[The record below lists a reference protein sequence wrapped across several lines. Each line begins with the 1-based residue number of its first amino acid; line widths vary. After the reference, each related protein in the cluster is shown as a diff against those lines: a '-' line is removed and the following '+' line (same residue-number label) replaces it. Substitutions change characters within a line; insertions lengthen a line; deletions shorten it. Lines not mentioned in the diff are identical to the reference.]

1 MSKIYDVVAR
11 VGSYTDQTGQEKG
24 RFQNVGA
31 VIQNSN
37 GGMNLLLAKWFNPAA
52 LAEDGKESVILS
64 LFEPQQKA
72 QQVGA
77 QAGLQQPQQ
86 QPQQGYVNPNG
97 QPMNPQ
103 QVRAQQA
110 NQGYDDDIPFR

>member
-1 MSKIYDVVAR
+1 MSKLYDVVAR
-11 VGSYTDQTGQEKG
+11 VGSYTDANGQEKG

-72 QQVGA
+72 QQA
-77 QAGLQQPQQ
+77 MQPQQ
-86 QPQQGYVNPNG
+86 QYAQPQQS
-97 QPMNPQ
+97 PMANNPQ
-103 QVRAQQA
+103 RGFDPNKDV
-110 NQGYDDDIPFR
+110 PF

>member
-1 MSKIYDVVAR
+1 MSKLYDVVAR
-11 VGSYTDQTGQEKG
+11 VGSYTDANGQEKG

-31 VIQNSN
+31 VIQNNN
-37 GGMNLLLAKWFNPAA
+37 GGMNLLLAKWFNPAG

-72 QQVGA
+72 QQAGA
-77 QAGLQQPQQ
+77 QAGMQQPQQ
-86 QPQQGYVNPNG
+86 QYTQPNG

-103 QVRAQQA
+103 QVKQQQSF
-110 NQGYDDDIPFR
+110 NEQYGDSIPF

>member
-1 MSKIYDVVAR
+1 MSKVFDVVAR
-11 VGSYTDQTGQEKG
+11 VGSYTDANGQEKG

-31 VIQNSN
+31 IIQNNN
-37 GGMNLLLAKWFNPAA
+37 GGMNLLLAKWFNPAG

-72 QQVGA
+72 QQAGA
-77 QAGLQQPQQ
+77 QAGLQQGYMQQ
-86 QPQQGYVNPNG
+86 NG

-103 QVRAQQA
+103 QVKQSF
-110 NQGYDDDIPFR
+110 NQVYDDTIPF